1 MYSTNRQEAPQKNNS
16 KNEDNKDNYLAIL
29 ELRNTP
35 IPGVGLSPPSVSH
48 GCCTRSVIPFKNTL
62 LKPMNYDP
70 SESSESVERKTA
82 SSEEV
87 F

>member
-1 MYSTNRQEAPQKNNS
+1 MKYSNS
-16 KNEDNKDNYLAIL
+16 WSWAFPL
-29 ELRNTP
+29 
-35 IPGVGLSPPSVSH
+35 SVSH
-48 GCCTRSVIPFKNTL
+48 GRCTRSVIPFKNTL
-62 LKPMNYDP
+62 LKPMNYNP